1 MAVFFLRGCDLALAC
16 LPRLGPA
23 EGGGVVPGLESG
35 LSLSGSKVWSDNSEE
50 VEMIIGDPRCL
61 GMFRSASRRADE
73 EDRPAKEAVSSLDVR
88 LAGVLNLSLSE
99 RPFILPLFLPGALA
113 EVAAFD

>member
-1 MAVFFLRGCDLALAC
+1 MALAC

-23 EGGGVVPGLESG
+23 EGGGVVSELESG
-35 LSLSGSKVWSDNSEE
+35 LSLSGSEFWSDNFEE
-50 VEMIIGDPRCL
+50 VEMIIGDPKPL
-61 GMFRSASRRADE
+61 GIFRSASRRADE

-88 LAGVLNLSLSE
+88 LAGVLNLSLLE
-99 RPFILPLFLPGALA
+99 RPFILTLFLPGALA

>member
-23 EGGGVVPGLESG
+23 EGGGVVSELESG

-50 VEMIIGDPRCL
+50 VEMIIGDPRRL

-99 RPFILPLFLPGALA
+99 RPFTLPLFLPGALA